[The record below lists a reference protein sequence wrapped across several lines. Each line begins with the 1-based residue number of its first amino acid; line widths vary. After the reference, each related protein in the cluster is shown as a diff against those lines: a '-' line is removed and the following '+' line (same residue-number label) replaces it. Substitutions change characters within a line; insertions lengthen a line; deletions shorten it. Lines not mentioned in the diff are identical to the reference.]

1 MGNLVHMAI
10 SSFLSDYQDL
20 MQNQWYHRRLVI
32 TNGDDPYTIPRK
44 SGKIRWTCTLNNLS
58 SLFSYDATEVE
69 FLECLEVSNQ
79 LNLSVFGHNPN
90 RVMGHA
96 LR

>member
-1 MGNLVHMAI
+1 MGNLLHMAI
-10 SSFLSDYQDL
+10 SSLLSDYQDL
-20 MQNQWYHRRLVI
+20 MQNMRYHKRLVI

-44 SGKIRWTCTLNNLS
+44 SGKITWTCTLNNLS
-58 SLFSYDATEVE
+58 SLFSYDATEFE

-79 LNLSVFGHNPN
+79 MNLSVFGHNPN

>member
-1 MGNLVHMAI
+1 MGNLLHMAI
-10 SSFLSDYQDL
+10 SSLLSDYQDL
-20 MQNQWYHRRLVI
+20 MQNQWYHKRLVI

-44 SGKIRWTCTLNNLS
+44 SGKIMWMCTLNNLS
-58 SLFSYDATEVE
+58 SLFSYDATELE
-69 FLECLEVSNQ
+69 LLECLEVSNQ
-79 LNLSVFGHNPN
+79 MSVFGHNPN